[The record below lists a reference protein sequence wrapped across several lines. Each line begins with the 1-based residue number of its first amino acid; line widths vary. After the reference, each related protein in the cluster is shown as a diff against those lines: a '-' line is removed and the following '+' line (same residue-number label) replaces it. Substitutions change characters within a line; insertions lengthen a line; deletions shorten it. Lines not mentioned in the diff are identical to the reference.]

1 MEAEVQRKKE
11 SRGYKGRLGAKDGGA
26 DRGGWGPTKEV
37 AKEVGV
43 CSVNFKWIHKMCLKI
58 SN

>member
-26 DRGGWGPTKEV
+26 VMAAWVMEMKNV
-37 AKEVGV
+37 
-43 CSVNFKWIHKMCLKI
+43 H
-58 SN
+58 